1 MSKDKKAEAS
11 GKGKGKNKAKAKT
24 ESKSTSTSSKVK
36 APKPVAK
43 VDALVAA
50 TKASSAPSTE
60 DAELP
65 RTAGVASRL
74 NPFGMPV
81 SELLALLQADPEDP
95 RALAAIQASTKTW
108 PKSGAHVKIWR
119 KTFGDSITAQPALS
133 LAAWLGH
140 APAAQA
146 MQTLGLALV
155 PEDKVLAKDPALK
168 PDPYDLGLPKDE
180 KAMALFTRCV
190 GFWGPDAIRCA
201 SLACAELQWQVQDK
215 CPAALRPLRDAAM
228 AAARAH
234 ASAPD
239 EASRQAAQVDA
250 QAAAEACWTRY
261 EQHRN
266 PDSAAAQRTWQNLGA
281 HWFAAEAAGNA
292 MPLEDYDGDPPR
304 EASSSW
310 GARNTVCLSR
320 AAEAASTW
328 TDHPRAMAAMR
339 AALLAWALA

>member
-1 MSKDKKAEAS
+1 MSKDKNAEAN
-11 GKGKGKNKAKAKT
+11 GKDKGKTKVKDKDKDKT
-24 ESKSTSTSSKVK
+24 KVK
-36 APKPVAK
+36 AKKNQGKAPEPAAELGASAAN
-43 VDALVAA
+43 DAG
-50 TKASSAPSTE
+50 SSPE

-65 RTAGVASRL
+65 RTAGVASPL

-81 SELLALLQADPEDP
+81 SELLALLQADPKDP
-95 RALAAIQASTKTW
+95 RALAALQASTKTW
-108 PKSGAHVKIWR
+108 PKSGNHVKIWS
-119 KTFGDSITAQPALS
+119 KTFGDSITSQPALS

-140 APAAQA
+140 APAVQA

-168 PDPYDLGLPKDE
+168 PDPYGLGLPNDE
-180 KAMALFTRCV
+180 KAMTLFTRCV

-215 CPAALRPLRDAAM
+215 CPAELRPLRDAAM

-234 ASAPD
+234 ASAQD
-239 EASRQAAQVDA
+239 GASRQAAQVAA
-250 QAAAEACWTRY
+250 QAAAEACWARY
-261 EQHRN
+261 EKHRN
-266 PDSAAAQRTWQNLGA
+266 PDSAAAQTTWQNLGA
-281 HWFAAEAAGNA
+281 PWFAAEAAGNA

-320 AAEAASTW
+320 AAEAATTW